1 MVSLKQLH
9 QSSFTSLTQA
19 GFDWYSFI
27 KKNPR
32 LEKQYFDYLDAKS
45 KYIIV
50 NADYSQL
57 ECYVLASLS
66 GDQKFIDV
74 VNSGKDVHSSNVT
87 SVYGLDKDTLEAE
100 LRLAEEANNLSAIH
114 EYKKALEDFKTKRR
128 FIKALTFALSYG
140 AGESLISGNLRI
152 SIQEAKKLID
162 DFYNAY
168 PRIKEW
174 QRETVEFAIK
184 NGYIETKF
192 GRQRATPRLHNNL
205 DAYNA
210 FVLEKKAT
218 IERLKQQGNF
228 WNLREEVKVCLNTPI
243 QSLASD
249 MASKAFCVA
258 RRKFIKEK
266 RDCRMLFWVHD
277 SAVMSCAL
285 KESVE
290 NIRDLMKVMEDD
302 VKYPGDPVNYR
313 TASDIG
319 YNYEY
324 YAELDRGEILSDKFN
339 LDFIKEKLAESLDK
353 DINKKFKLIVKST
366 SGDLMNAEGYIDEV
380 KEAKLHFFEKML
392 SEMGHE
398 GYTPMSWMAYMN
410 GMTADEYEEY
420 FMSELRQDYLKEEET
435 EEEDEEEEETE
446 GE

>member
-1 MVSLKQLH
+1 MSSLKQLH
-9 QSSFTSLTQA
+9 QSNFKSLSSA
-19 GFDWYSFI
+19 GFDWYSFV
-27 KKNPR
+27 KNNPK
-32 LEKQYFDYLDAKS
+32 LEKQYFEYLDAKS

-57 ECYVLASLS
+57 ECYVMASLS
-66 GDQKFIDV
+66 GDSKFIDV
-74 VNSGKDVHSSNVT
+74 VNSGKDIHSSNVK
-87 SVYGLDKDTLEAE
+87 SVYGLDIDILENE
-100 LRLAEEANNLSAIH
+100 LRLAEESNNLVAVH
-114 EYKKALEDFKTKRR
+114 EYKQALDDFKNKRKY
-128 FIKALTFALSYG
+128 IKALTFALAYG
-140 AGESLISGNLRI
+140 ASPTTVAQNLKISFE
-152 SIQEAKKLID
+152 EARKLID

-174 QRETVEFAIK
+174 QRETVAFAIK

-192 GRQRATPRLHNNL
+192 GRQRATPRLYNSA

-210 FVLEKKAT
+210 FVLDKKST
-218 IERLKQQGNF
+218 IDRLKQQGNF
-228 WNLREEVKVCLNTPI
+228 WTLREEVKVCLNTPI

-285 KESVE
+285 NESVE
-290 NIRDLMKVMEDD
+290 NIRDLISVMEND

-313 TASDIG
+313 AESDIG

-324 YAELDRGEILSDKFN
+324 TSEIKRKDILSDKFD
-339 LDFIKEKLAESLDK
+339 LDFVKEKLAESLDK

-392 SEMGHE
+392 SDMGHE

-410 GMTADEYEEY
+410 GMTVDEYEEY

-435 EEEDEEEEETE
+435 EEEDEEETSDED
-446 GE
+446 